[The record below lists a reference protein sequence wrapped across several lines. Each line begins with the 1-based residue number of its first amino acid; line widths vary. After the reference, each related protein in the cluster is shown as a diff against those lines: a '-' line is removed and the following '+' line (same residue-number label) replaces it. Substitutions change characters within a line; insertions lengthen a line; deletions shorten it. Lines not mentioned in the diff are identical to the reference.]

1 RSYHCNNPTHHAVSV
16 LEEINKMLQA
26 TVLPRYWQKPLL
38 GLLLATLACITVFWE
53 TWHSITDI
61 WYRSETFAHGY
72 LVAPISLWLI
82 WTRRAQYRPLQP
94 IADPLGLLA
103 MAGCGAVWLTADLID
118 VLVVQQWAVVGILI
132 CSIWTILGNR
142 VTRNML
148 FPILFLLLMVP
159 FGEDFVPFLMEYTA
173 TFVVGMLRLTGISVY
188 REGLHFTLTSGNWSV
203 VDACSGIRYLIAS
216 ITLGLVYAYL
226 NYSSYI
232 KRALFILVSIL
243 TPILANGLRAYM
255 IVMIGHLSDMKLA
268 TGVDHIIYGWLF
280 FGLVMLLVFYA
291 GSFWQDP
298 PMPIPVAST
307 SPSAEAVYPHFWLLM
322 SAILLCLTIWPISSK
337 WMTSH
342 QSGHLEI
349 PERLTQPPI
358 SPWRPTGAPNWG
370 WEPQFQGVAAHAQS
384 FLGNGETVAGIYV
397 ANFDN
402 GSQGG
407 ELVNSQN
414 VLVPQND
421 KIWRILA
428 TRKTPVHWP
437 GGKPVEVDESVL
449 NGKRQD
455 LDLLVLRWYRIG
467 SQNTANSYYAKWL
480 QLLKRLSGDAS
491 PELLIV
497 LYTETSQGEHQQ
509 ARENLQKLAEACCG

>member
-1 RSYHCNNPTHHAVSV
+1 
-16 LEEINKMLQA
+16 MLQA
-26 TVLPRYWQKPLL
+26 MDLPRHWQKPLL
-38 GLLLATLACITVFWE
+38 GLLLATLACIAIFWE
-53 TWHSITDI
+53 TWHSIEAI

-82 WTRRAQYRPLQP
+82 WTRRAQYRVLQP
-94 IADPLGLLA
+94 TASPLGLLV
-103 MAGCGAVWLTADLID
+103 MAGCGFVWLAADLIE

-132 CSIWTILGNR
+132 CAIWSILGNH
-142 VTRNML
+142 VTSKML

-173 TFVVGMLRLTGISVY
+173 TFAVGMLRLTGISVY

-226 NYSSYI
+226 NYNSYI

-243 TPILANGLRAYM
+243 IPILANGLRAYM

-268 TGVDHIIYGWLF
+268 TGVDHLIYGWLF
-280 FGLVMLLVFYA
+280 FGIVMLLVFYI

-298 PMPIPVAST
+298 PPPAPAICTDST
-307 SPSAEAVYPHFWLLM
+307 AVAVYPHFWPLM
-322 SAILLCLTIWPISSK
+322 SAIVLCLATWPVSSK

-358 SPWRPTGAPNWG
+358 NLWRPTDAPDWG
-370 WEPQFQGVAAHAQS
+370 WEPQFHGVAAYAKNY
-384 FLGNGETVAGIYV
+384 LTNEKIVAGIYV

-414 VLVPQND
+414 VLVPQNH
-421 KIWRILA
+421 KTWRTL
-428 TRKTPVHWP
+428 TTSTTPVNWP
-437 GGKPVEVDESVL
+437 GSQPVSVDESVL
-449 NGKRQD
+449 NSKQQD
-455 LDLLVLRWYRIG
+455 LDLLVFRWYRIG
-467 SQNTANSYYAKWL
+467 SQNTANNYYAKWL

-497 LYTETSQGEHQQ
+497 LYTETEPGEYQK